1 MRVLKGPFTDADI
14 SFMRRALWLAQR
26 ARGRTSPNPM
36 VGALAVKEGMII
48 GEDYHKKAG
57 EPHAEALVIRKLGPA
72 IRDADL
78 YVTLEPCCHK
88 NKRTPPC
95 TKAIIE
101 AGIRRV
107 YVAMIDPNPA
117 VSGCGIG
124 ELVSAGIEVYVGLLS
139 DMAQRLNEAYI
150 KHITTGMPLVILKA
164 AMTLDGKIS
173 DAFGD
178 SKWITGSEA
187 RREVHRLRGTV
198 DAVLTAK
205 GTVLADNPQLTC
217 RIKGYKNP
225 LRVVIDPAL
234 EVPVDYQVFNSEA
247 PTALAYVKGLSAEKA
262 NKLETLS
269 KRGVML
275 MDFDTSPIALR
286 ELLKRLGERGITSVM
301 IEGGSS
307 LNNRALT
314 EGVVDRVI
322 FFIAPKMLCGNSLP
336 VTTGDGGFRV
346 GSALKLAGLKIR
358 RFGEDL
364 MLSYEL
370 SHSNRSQAKD
380 RGQD

>member
-1 MRVLKGPFTDADI
+1 MRVLEGPFTDADI
-14 SFMRRALWLAQR
+14 SFMKRALWLAQR

-36 VGALAVKEGMII
+36 VGAVAVKEGMII
-48 GEDYHKKAG
+48 GEDYHKRAG
-57 EPHAEALVIRKLGPA
+57 EPHAEALVIRKLGSA
-72 IRDADL
+72 LRGADL

-117 VSGCGIG
+117 VSGCGVG
-124 ELVSAGIEVYVGLLS
+124 ELVSAGIEVSVGLLS
-139 DMAQRLNEAYI
+139 DKAQRLNEAYI
-150 KHITTGMPLVILKA
+150 KHITTGMPFVTLKA

-173 DAFGD
+173 DAFGG
-178 SKWITGSEA
+178 SKWITSEEA

-205 GTVLADNPQLTC
+205 GTVLVDNPQLTC

-225 LRVVIDPAL
+225 IRVVIDPAL
-234 EVPVDYQVFNSEA
+234 EVPIDYQVFNNEA
-247 PTALAYVKGLSAEKA
+247 PTVLAYVKSLSIEKT
-262 NKLETLS
+262 NKLEALS
-269 KRGVML
+269 KKGVRL
-275 MDFDTSPIALR
+275 MEFDTSPIALKD
-286 ELLKRLGERGITSVM
+286 LLKRLGEQGITSVL

-314 EGVVDRVI
+314 EGMVDRVI

-336 VTTGDGGFRV
+336 VTSGDGGFNVNSPVRLI
-346 GSALKLAGLKIR
+346 GPKIK
-358 RFGEDL
+358 RFGDDL
-364 MLSYEL
+364 MLSYEVV
-370 SHSNRSQAKD
+370 SPNRLT
-380 RGQD
+380 G